1 MNDFNTL
8 FPNFLNQCTQ
18 LNGAMMP
25 VACVLFVVGV
35 VSSTVTG
42 HRSASA
48 YLRTVARTCGYIAA
62 LASLMTWGNVATTG
76 IDYTV
81 KNTLQADP
89 GGVYS
94 QYQKALTLQ
103 KGTTGQNQSWWD
115 LLDSQSIFEG
125 LLSCVLWVLGWL
137 ASVIVFYAYLSQK
150 FILYIGY
157 GFAPLFIG
165 FLAVRTLHSVGVSY
179 LLGFAGV
186 LCWPLGWGAAS
197 IVTKGLMDFMTD
209 QSFLAMGGVGG
220 ATGYALQ
227 NLIGLAM
234 LGIWLIF
241 STIAAP
247 IIIQKA
253 ISSGTQVGQALLGG
267 AATAAGAAIASGA
280 GSAAAFGSGGGI
292 GGAAA
297 GIAMGGAS
305 ALVGAAESSA
315 TGSSYSPMGSL
326 LSSLGHQR
334 AAGARAPRPK
344 DSGGDLTGDKAAEE
358 VLQQQK

>member
-1 MNDFNTL
+1 MSTHISNREWRFTETN
-8 FPNFLNQCTQ
+8 
-18 LNGAMMP
+18 
-25 VACVLFVVGV
+25 
-35 VSSTVTG
+35 SSDD
-42 HRSASA
+42 SAGKTWG
-48 YLRTVARTCGYIAA
+48 LGRTCGYIAV
-62 LASLMTWGNVATTG
+62 LGSLMTWGNVAATG
-76 IDYTV
+76 IDSTV

-89 GGVYS
+89 SGVYS

-103 KGTTGQNQSWWD
+103 KGTTGQSQSWWD

-220 ATGYALQ
+220 AAGYALQ

-315 TGSSYSPMGSL
+315 NGSSYSPMGSL

-334 AAGARAPRPK
+334 AASSRAPRAK
-344 DSGGDLTGDKAAEE
+344 DSSDLTGDKAADE
-358 VLQQQK
+358 VLQKQK

>member
-1 MNDFNTL
+1 M
-8 FPNFLNQCTQ
+8 
-18 LNGAMMP
+18 
-25 VACVLFVVGV
+25 
-35 VSSTVTG
+35 
-42 HRSASA
+42 
-48 YLRTVARTCGYIAA
+48 I
-62 LASLMTWGNVATTG
+62 
-76 IDYTV
+76 
-81 KNTLQADP
+81 
-89 GGVYS
+89 VY
-94 QYQKALTLQ
+94 
-103 KGTTGQNQSWWD
+103 
-115 LLDSQSIFEG
+115 
-125 LLSCVLWVLGWL
+125 
-137 ASVIVFYAYLSQK
+137 YAYLSQK

-209 QSFLAMGGVGG
+209 QRFLAMGGIGG

-267 AATAAGAAIASGA
+267 AATAAGAAISSGA
-280 GSAAAFGSGGGI
+280 GSAAAFGSAAGI

-334 AAGARAPRPK
+334 AAASRAPRPK
-344 DSGGDLTGDKAAEE
+344 DSGDLTGDKAAEE